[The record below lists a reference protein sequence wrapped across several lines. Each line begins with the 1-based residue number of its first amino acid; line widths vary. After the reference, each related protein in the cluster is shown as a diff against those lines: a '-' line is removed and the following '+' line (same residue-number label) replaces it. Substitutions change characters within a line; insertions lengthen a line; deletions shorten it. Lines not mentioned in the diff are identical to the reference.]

1 MHKVSDKNNKG
12 FVKLK
17 DYKLFDY
24 EIPNI
29 FLDFIIQNNKV
40 IVKTELKII
49 KKNIKNNTLF
59 LDGTDIFVEKIY
71 LEYMLQKDSLQ
82 TFFGIKQ

>member
-12 FVKLK
+12 YVKLK

-29 FLDFIIQNNKV
+29 FLDFILEDNKV
-40 IVKTELKII
+40 IV
-49 KKNIKNNTLF
+49 
-59 LDGTDIFVEKIY
+59 
-71 LEYMLQKDSLQ
+71 
-82 TFFGIKQ
+82 